1 MSSQAAR
8 PSFPAVPQ
16 RWSHVIR
23 ALDPRVLGPA
33 LLLTFVGLLA
43 LWSDRPT
50 VVFSQLKWLVVGLT
64 VCVGTVIIPYRRLL
78 QLIYPFYALV
88 LLSLVLVIAGLGRE
102 SHHATR
108 WLQIGPIGF
117 QPSELAKVAVIAVL
131 AKYIRFRRDHKT
143 VRGLVVPFLLM
154 LVPLAL
160 IVKQPDLGTALMLV
174 PVLFVMLWAA
184 GAQTQHLLA
193 VVVLGLASLP
203 LLWTLALKPY
213 QKGRV
218 KAFTAPFVEVLH
230 ETGEGLGILD
240 PPVTEA
246 DQKTESRAET
256 LLKEERGRESR
267 DRRFHVERSMIAV
280 AAGGVFGMGFRNG
293 VMNGTDA
300 VPESWTDFVFTVYA
314 EEWGF
319 VGVVVLVGLEGLL
332 LLGLALTANEVREPA
347 AKLLAVG
354 ALTLL
359 GTQACV
365 NLAMTV
371 GLAPVTGLP
380 LPFLSYGGSSMLSSW
395 LILGMALNARAHKPL
410 VFAERAFD

>member
-1 MSSQAAR
+1 MSSQAVR

-33 LLLTFVGLLA
+33 LLLTIVGLLA
-43 LWSDRPT
+43 LWSDRPA
-50 VVFSQLKWLVVGLT
+50 VVFSQTKWLVVGLA
-64 VCVGTVIIPYRRLL
+64 VCVGTVIVPYRRLL
-78 QLIYPFYALV
+78 QLIYPFYAFV

-143 VRGLVVPFLLM
+143 VRGLVVPFLLV

-184 GAQTQHLLA
+184 GAQTRHLVA

-203 LLWTLALKPY
+203 LLWTLALEPY

-218 KAFTAPFVEVLH
+218 RAFTAPLVEVLH

-240 PPVTEA
+240 PPGKEA
-246 DQKTESRAET
+246 GPGAESRAAT
-256 LLKEERGRESR
+256 LLKEERARNAR
-267 DRRFHVERSMIAV
+267 DRRFHVERSTIAV
-280 AAGGVFGMGFRNG
+280 AAGGMFGLGFRNG

-300 VPESWTDFVFTVYA
+300 VPESWTDFVFTVHA

-319 VGVVVLVGLEGLL
+319 VGVVVLLGLEGLL